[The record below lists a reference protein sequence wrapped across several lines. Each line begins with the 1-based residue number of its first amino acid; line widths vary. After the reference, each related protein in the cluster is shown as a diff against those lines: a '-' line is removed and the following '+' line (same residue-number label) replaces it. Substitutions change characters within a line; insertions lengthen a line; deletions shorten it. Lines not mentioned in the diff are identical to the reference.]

1 MVVPLGGR
9 GSCRAVVLVFFT
21 TECHGRTR
29 KNGTVVG
36 VASRVEQMWLVPVS
50 ATERS
55 SRMMVVP
62 LGGRG
67 SCRAV
72 VLVFFHHGRTRKDTE
87 EHGKRAPWLVLH
99 RAWKRMIGGL
109 EIKNLRLGGSLAL
122 PNGWEGVS
130 AGDAQPESNEC
141 AARNSAGVR
150 TGQAPEAGKWRTFRL
165 TRQSAAICN
174 ALLY

>member
-1 MVVPLGGR
+1 MGVGVRLGGSLALPR
-9 GSCRAVVLVFFT
+9 EDGVM
-21 TECHGRTR
+21 G
-29 KNGTVVG
+29 VG
-36 VASRVEQMWLVPVS
+36 VRLG
-50 ATERS
+50 RS
-55 SRMMVVP
+55 LALPREEGGWV
-62 LGGRG
+62 LG
-67 SCRAV
+67 V
-72 VLVFFHHGRTRKDTE
+72 
-87 EHGKRAPWLVLH
+87 
-99 RAWKRMIGGL
+99 
-109 EIKNLRLGGSLAL
+109 RLGGSLAL